1 MQDIITLIKNRE
13 TDCVKELLDSRCFSN
28 MLAEDRHTLL
38 YWAAI
43 AECVEIAE
51 LVIHRGVDINAQDE
65 DGLTALHMAARSG
78 DLEMVRLLLD
88 NGADPN
94 ITSVDYGASIH
105 EAVQSDHLDIVQLLV
120 ECNADVNLISENG
133 ESGTP
138 LNNVVSREVTEY
150 LISKGACVNDSDSY
164 GHTPLHEVVIDD
176 NIDVALTLINHGADV
191 NARCH
196 NGWAPLHWAV
206 WNRHKDAVRLL
217 LSNGADVNASVSGY
231 YCTTGWTPS
240 YWTSTSSFLK
250 TAGETKVEI
259 GWTPLHLAA
268 IQGDA
273 GIIKALLSEGA
284 DPDITADS
292 LCTPLHWALLMKK
305 DNAAKILT
313 AHGGVDPCL

>member
-1 MQDIITLIKNRE
+1 MQDIITLITNRE
-13 TDCVKELLDSRCFSN
+13 TDRVKEMLDSGCFSDI
-28 MLAEDRHTLL
+28 LADDGHTLL
-38 YWAAI
+38 YWAVI

-78 DLEMVRLLLD
+78 NLEMVRLLLD

-105 EAVQSDHLDIVQLLV
+105 EAVQEDHLDIVQLLV
-120 ECNADVNLISENG
+120 ECNADVNSISEND

-138 LNNVVSREVTEY
+138 LNHAVSREVAEY
-150 LISKGACVNDSDSY
+150 LIAKGACVNDSDSY
-164 GHTPLHEVVIDD
+164 GHTPLHEAVIDG
-176 NIDVALTLINHGADV
+176 NIQVVQTLINHDADI

-196 NGWAPLHWAV
+196 NGWMPLHWAV

-217 LSNGADVNASVSGY
+217 ISKGADVNASVSGCH
-231 YCTTGWTPS
+231 CTTGWTPS
-240 YWTSTSSFLK
+240 YWTSTSCFLK
-250 TAGETKVEI
+250 AAGETKVEI

-284 DPDITADS
+284 GPNITVDS
-292 LCTPLHWALLMKK
+292 LCTPLHWARLMKK
-305 DNAAKILT
+305 NNAAKILV